1 MHHLGETMIVNYFL
15 RKIEKNLRARI
26 FSSGLE
32 VGTSSILIFS
42 SRLLRPPPPIHWL
55 SMCLKEVLICKSFVL
70 SWFHESLEEGNSL
83 LPKKLSYFLKKPCL
97 LVFRDSDLEKPFT
110 CWNNKVFVQISIFEG
125 RQISR
130 TFWKCKKIKIVSK
143 RRSKSALLILCVN

>member
-15 RKIEKNLRARI
+15 RKIAKWFCVQEYLVVAWRW
-26 FSSGLE
+26 E
-32 VGTSSILIFS
+32 QV
-42 SRLLRPPPPIHWL
+42 L
-55 SMCLKEVLICKSFVL
+55 SWYFRQDFWDHHHPFIDLACAWKRSWSVKVFVL

-110 CWNNKVFVQISIFEG
+110 CWNNKVFVQIPIFEG

-130 TFWKCKKIKIVSK
+130 TFCKNFKDKNQNRFKTSQ
-143 RRSKSALLILCVN
+143 

>member
-15 RKIEKNLRARI
+15 RKIAKWFCVQEYLVVAWRCEQVISWYFRQD
-26 FSSGLE
+26 FWDHP
-32 VGTSSILIFS
+32 F
-42 SRLLRPPPPIHWL
+42 IHWL

-70 SWFHESLEEGNSL
+70 SWFHESLVEGNSL

-110 CWNNKVFVQISIFEG
+110 CWNNKVFVQIPIFEG

-130 TFWKCKKIKIVSK
+130 TFCKNFKDKNQNRFKTSQ
-143 RRSKSALLILCVN
+143 

>member
-1 MHHLGETMIVNYFL
+1 MSTFYASFRRDDDCKFLL
-15 RKIEKNLRARI
+15 RKIEKDLRARI

-143 RRSKSALLILCVN
+143 RRS